1 MKRFYDWKCP
11 ACNNVQEYHEEFED
25 KEKEHPCP
33 DCGFV
38 MERKIG
44 APQFNFK
51 KPKVDIKHSERRKR
65 WNSKN
70 PKDVLSI

>member
-1 MKRFYDWKCP
+1 MKRFYDYKCS
-11 ACNNVQEYHEEFED
+11 ACNNVTEYHEEFED
-25 KEKEHPCP
+25 REKEHSCTT
-33 DCGFV
+33 CGV
-38 MERKIG
+38 TMQRMIS

-51 KPKVDIKHSERRKR
+51 KPKADIKHSERRKR